1 MSRNYDYTARNLLG
15 YLYHQKYYELIPI
28 DISRQINI
36 TIPQQIIFTR
46 KLEEDDGA
54 TMLLIA
60 KSNIKLF

>member
-1 MSRNYDYTARNLLG
+1 MSRNYDYTTRNLLG

-28 DISRQINI
+28 DISRQTNI

-60 KSNIKLF
+60 KNNTKLF